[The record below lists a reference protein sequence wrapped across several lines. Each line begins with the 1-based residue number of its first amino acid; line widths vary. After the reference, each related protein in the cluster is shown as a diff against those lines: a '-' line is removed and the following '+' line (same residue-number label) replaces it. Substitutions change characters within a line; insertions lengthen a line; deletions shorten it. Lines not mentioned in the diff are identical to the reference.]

1 MVVEAAC
8 GIGDA
13 AEDITKMSDPTT
25 SNKLL
30 AIPLRG
36 SDVGTWDVPVNGD
49 FTAIDGMFGGITT
62 IALSAATTIL
72 LTVPATGSVSPVAGP
87 NQSQNAVIK
96 FSGTLSGNAV
106 IQFTLPG
113 FYIVHNQCTVGGFFV
128 QLQPAA
134 GTGSGNA
141 VGAPPGR
148 KIHVVYDGTSM
159 DYVNMDDPGTLQDQA
174 VATTPAWMN
183 ACTVTPWLI
192 CDGTVY
198 NVSSYPQ
205 LGAYLGSTFGGN
217 GASTFGVPD
226 MRARYRIPLDNQ
238 GTQGAAGRV
247 TAAISGINGTTWGA
261 SGGSQNFQAHV
272 HTSTITDPGHSHTVP
287 VGSSAGASGGGL
299 VAANNTIPTG
309 VATTNISVAVN
320 TSGVG
325 ASGNIPPGLVFGL
338 TFIKT

>member
-1 MVVEAAC
+1 MA
-8 GIGDA
+8 
-13 AEDITKMSDPTT
+13 DPTT

-30 AIPLRG
+30 AVPLRG
-36 SDVGTWDVPVNGD
+36 NDVGTWDLATNGD
-49 FTAIDGMFGGITT
+49 FTALDGMFGGVTT
-62 IALSAATTIL
+62 LVLSSATSIL
-72 LTVPATGSVSPVAGP
+72 LTVPATGSVSPTAGP
-87 NQSQNAVIK
+87 NQSQNALLK
-96 FSGTLSGNAV
+96 FSGTLTGNAV

-113 FYIVHNQCTVGGFFV
+113 FYIVHNQCTVGSFFI

-148 KIHVVYDGTSM
+148 KVHVFYDGTSL
-159 DYVNMDDPGTLQDQA
+159 DYVNMADPGTLLDMA
-174 VATTPAWMN
+174 VASTPAWMN

-192 CDGTVY
+192 GDGTVY

-226 MRARYRIPLDNQ
+226 LRARYRIPLDNQ
-238 GTQGAAGRV
+238 GSQGAAGRV
-247 TAAISGINGTTWGA
+247 TAAVSGLNGTTWGS

-272 HTSTITDPGHSHTVP
+272 HTSTITDPGHIHIYHTNNAGAGAQSIGASAA
-287 VGSSAGASGGGL
+287 GSSPSTNIG
-299 VAANNTIPTG
+299 TD

-320 TSGVG
+320 TSGLG

>member
-1 MVVEAAC
+1 MA
-8 GIGDA
+8 
-13 AEDITKMSDPTT
+13 DPTT

-30 AIPLRG
+30 AVPLRG
-36 SDVGTWDVPVNGD
+36 SDVGTWDLATNGD
-49 FTAIDGMFGGITT
+49 FTALDGMFGGVTT
-62 IALSAATTIL
+62 LVLSSATSIL
-72 LTVPATGSVSPVAGP
+72 LTVPATGSVSPTAGP
-87 NQSQNAVIK
+87 NQSQNALLK
-96 FSGTLSGNAV
+96 FSGTLTGNAV

-113 FYIVHNQCTVGGFFV
+113 FYIVHNQCTVGSFFI

-148 KIHVVYDGTSM
+148 KVHVFYDGTSL
-159 DYVNMDDPGTLQDQA
+159 DYVNMADPGTLLDMA
-174 VATTPAWMN
+174 VASTPAWMN

-192 CDGTVY
+192 GDGTVY

-226 MRARYRIPLDNQ
+226 LRARYRIPLDSSPA
-238 GTQGAAGRV
+238 QGAAGRI
-247 TAAISGINGTTWGA
+247 TAAVSGINGTTWGA

-272 HTSTITDPGHSHTVP
+272 HTSTITDPGHSHTSN
-287 VGSSAGASGGGL
+287 SSNAGAGSNANVIAAGGSG
-299 VAANNTIPTG
+299 VVNNNPPTSS
-309 VATTNISVAVN
+309 ATTNISVAVN
-320 TSGVG
+320 TSGTG